1 MKLSNKTIYGIKAL
15 LEIALHNG
23 SEVSSAE
30 IAAAQKVPAKFLE
43 QIMAILKRNK
53 LVVSSR
59 GPSGGYLLAKKPKEI
74 TLFDVV
80 ELLDGA
86 ITLTANLKKG
96 NNLLAVMQQIE
107 NKLVHELK
115 NVTLEDLAEE
125 KTKETGVLLYN
136 I

>member
-1 MKLSNKTIYGIKAL
+1 MKLANKTIYGIKAL

-23 SEVSSAE
+23 SEVNTAE
-30 IAAAQKVPAKFLE
+30 IAGAQKIPAKFLE

-59 GPSGGYLLAKKPKEI
+59 GRSGGYLLAKKPKDI
-74 TLFDVV
+74 TLYDLV

-86 ITLTANLKKG
+86 IALTGGLKKG
-96 NNLLAVMQQIE
+96 NNLQVVLSGVEERLAAD
-107 NKLVHELK
+107 LK
-115 NVTLEDLAEE
+115 KVTLADLAEE
-125 KTKETGVLLYN
+125 KTRETGVLLYN

>member
-1 MKLSNKTIYGIKAL
+1 MKLANKTIYGIKAL

-23 SEVSSAE
+23 SEVNNAE
-30 IAAAQKVPAKFLE
+30 IAGAQRIPVKFLE

-59 GPSGGYLLAKKPKEI
+59 GRSGGYLLAKKPK
-74 TLFDVV
+74 
-80 ELLDGA
+80 A
-86 ITLTANLKKG
+86 ITLTGNLKKG
-96 NNLLAVMQQIE
+96 NNLQVVLSGVEERLAAD
-107 NKLVHELK
+107 LK

-125 KTKETGVLLYN
+125 KTRETGVLLYN

>member
-1 MKLSNKTIYGIKAL
+1 MKLANKTIYGIKAL

-23 SEVSSAE
+23 SEVNNAE
-30 IAAAQKVPAKFLE
+30 IAGAQRIPVKFLE

-59 GPSGGYLLAKKPKEI
+59 GRSGGYLLAKKPKDI
-74 TLFDVV
+74 TLYDLV

-86 ITLTANLKKG
+86 ITLTGNLKKG
-96 NNLLAVMQQIE
+96 NNLQVVLSGVEERLAAD
-107 NKLVHELK
+107 LK

-125 KTKETGVLLYN
+125 KTRETGVLLYN